1 MDVAPAAE
9 TFPDLDPM
17 TMLKGCFRQ
26 VWKLYAT
33 SIDGAAAQPVDQR
46 AVYDGCSDL
55 RLGGGEVQKEIIDG
69 AFGG

>member
-1 MDVAPAAE
+1 
-9 TFPDLDPM
+9 
-17 TMLKGCFRQ
+17 MLKGCFRQ